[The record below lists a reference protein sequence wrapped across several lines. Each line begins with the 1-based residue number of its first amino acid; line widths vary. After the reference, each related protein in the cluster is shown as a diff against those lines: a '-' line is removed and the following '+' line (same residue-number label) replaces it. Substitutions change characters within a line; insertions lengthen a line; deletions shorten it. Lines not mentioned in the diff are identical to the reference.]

1 MWCAMGV
8 YMVEVVFIGFG
19 VLISKTIGV
28 WIFLGTNEDCSKGQM
43 LKTANVHNAML
54 EEQI

>member
-28 WIFLGTNEDCSKGQM
+28 WIFLGTNEDCSKG
-43 LKTANVHNAML
+43 
-54 EEQI
+54 